1 MLRDLWRIGVVALSA
16 LSNGAFAAAPAASP
30 VDMHGALSVSGTK
43 IVNQHGTPTQ
53 LTGMSL
59 FWSGWSGQF
68 YNRKAVSWIAY
79 DWNAS
84 VVRAAIGVE
93 GGGNYLDSLNK
104 GDVANLQRADSVIQ
118 AAIDNGIYVIIDWH
132 DHYAHNH
139 TAKSVEFFK
148 RMATKWGEYP
158 NVIYEIYNEPMGAQA
173 PTTANPDGAEAIDWA
188 TQIKPYSE
196 EVISAI
202 RGIDPDNIILVGT
215 PSWAQ
220 DVDVVS
226 YDPIDQTVYGGN
238 LAYTLHFYAGS
249 HGAALRNKANTA
261 MNNGLALFI
270 SEWGTSNADGG
281 GGTDKK
287 VYTTESDAWLTWAA
301 SKKIGWCNWSLTN
314 KAEASAALLP
324 SAGAKGWWADS
335 LLSVSGTYVR
345 SKIREYNGPFGYLY
359 PEPPPGDKP
368 DTASLPGRL
377 QAEGFVAMA
386 GIQSESGA
394 DIDGTDNLGYIE
406 AGDWADYVVKVTG
419 PGPFYFHA
427 RVASNGA
434 GGDLVLRDETGAALA
449 SVPVVTTGGWQKWVT
464 VVDSHSL
471 VNLPTGL
478 VRLRLSFEGAGT
490 RSLYNLNWVE
500 LKTEI
505 DPVSVG
511 RSRSVGSWKM
521 LGNELN
527 LSGLDRNWSTVSVRD
542 IRGQLVANARLTDG
556 SARIRL
562 TGKGIFFAE
571 ISGPKSREVRKLL
584 VGN

>member
-1 MLRDLWRIGVVALSA
+1 MQLDFWRIGIAAMAALSIKT
-16 LSNGAFAAAPAASP
+16 FAAAPAASP
-30 VDMHGALSVSGTK
+30 VDMHGALSVSGNK

-93 GGGNYLDSLNK
+93 GNGNYLDSLNK
-104 GDVANLQRADSVIQ
+104 GDIANLQRADSVIQ

-173 PTTANPDGAEAIDWA
+173 PTTTNPDGAEAIDWA

-196 EVISAI
+196 EVIAAI

-324 SAGAKGWWADS
+324 TAGAKGWWADS

-345 SKIREYNGPFGYLY
+345 SKIREFNGPFGYLY

-377 QAEGFVAMA
+377 QAEGFVAMS

-406 AGDWADYVVKVTG
+406 AGDWADYAVKVTG

-427 RVASNGA
+427 RVASNGV
-434 GGDLVLRDETGAALA
+434 GGDLVLRDEAGTALA
-449 SVPVVTTGGWQKWVT
+449 SVPVVATGGWQKWVT

-478 VRLRLSFEGAGT
+478 VRLRLSFEGTGT

-511 RSRSVGSWKM
+511 RPRTVGSWKM
-521 LGNELN
+521 LGNELS
-527 LSGLDRNWSTVSVRD
+527 LSGLDKNWSTVSVRD
-542 IRGQLVANARLTDG
+542 VRGQLVAQSGLTDG
-556 SARIRL
+556 AAKIRL

-571 ISGPKSREVRKLL
+571 IAGPKAREVRKLL

>member
-1 MLRDLWRIGVVALSA
+1 MAALSIKT
-16 LSNGAFAAAPAASP
+16 FAAAPAASP
-30 VDMHGALSVSGTK
+30 VDMHGALSVSGNK

-93 GGGNYLDSLNK
+93 GNGNYLDSLNK
-104 GDVANLQRADSVIQ
+104 GDIANLQRADSVIQ

-173 PTTANPDGAEAIDWA
+173 PTTTNPDGAEAIDWA

-196 EVISAI
+196 EVIAAI

-324 SAGAKGWWADS
+324 TAGAKGWWADS

-345 SKIREYNGPFGYLY
+345 SKIREFNGPFGYLY

-377 QAEGFVAMA
+377 QAEGFVAMS

-406 AGDWADYVVKVTG
+406 AGDWADYAVKVTG

-427 RVASNGA
+427 RVASNGV
-434 GGDLVLRDETGAALA
+434 GGDLVLRDEAGTALA
-449 SVPVVTTGGWQKWVT
+449 SVPVVATGGWQKWVT

-478 VRLRLSFEGAGT
+478 VRLRLSFEGTGT

-511 RSRSVGSWKM
+511 RPRTVGSWKM
-521 LGNELN
+521 LGNELS
-527 LSGLDRNWSTVSVRD
+527 LSGLDKNWSTVSVRD
-542 IRGQLVANARLTDG
+542 VRGQLVAQSGLTDG
-556 SARIRL
+556 AAKIRL

-571 ISGPKSREVRKLL
+571 IAGPKAREVRKLL